1 MAGHQSIRGSR
12 IGSGPMG
19 EQERGD
25 SAARVVV
32 SFWCAAGHQTRPSFS
47 TADGVVV
54 PEVWDC
60 TRCGLPAGRDRD
72 APPAPPRTE
81 VYKSHL
87 DYVKER
93 RTDDDGEKILSDA
106 LQALRERRG
115 Q

>member
-1 MAGHQSIRGSR
+1 
-12 IGSGPMG
+12 MG

-25 SAARVVV
+25 TAARLVV
-32 SFWCAAGHQTRPSFS
+32 SFWCANGHHTQPSFS
-47 TADGVVV
+47 RADGVVV

-60 TRCGLPAGRDRD
+60 VRCGLPAGQDQA

-93 RTDDDGEKILSDA
+93 RSDDDGAKILDDA
-106 LQALRERRG
+106 LKALRSRRG
-115 Q
+115 G